1 MLQIPIVRS
10 NIQKASF
17 HPALDWK
24 LNRRVTEAPT
34 VQPEPYT
41 LSGILKRLPPLPKRT
56 GLLGASAEGLPLLFN
71 LTDPQPGSLLVMADR
86 FAGKTALLKTLVNSL
101 VRQNRPE
108 DVRFA
113 VITAKPEE
121 WAEEATRFAQHFL
134 QITSNIDSAAVD
146 LIYQLGDLVEGRR
159 NGGHVGTA
167 YMLLFDGMDVL
178 PHMDVDLRANFE
190 WLVRYGAR
198 QQIWTAAT
206 LDPASMLEQRYYADL
221 FRTRIT
227 GAVSDPNMAARLLP
241 SRLQKRAAEGLNRRF
256 TVRIQQNWLQFYL
269 PESLD

>member
-10 NIQKASF
+10 NTQKASL
-17 HPALDWK
+17 HPTQDWK
-24 LNRRVTEAPT
+24 LNRRVTEDSSIQ
-34 VQPEPYT
+34 VEPYT
-41 LSGILKRLPPLPKRT
+41 LSDILRRLPPLPKRT
-56 GLLGASAEGLPLLFN
+56 GLLGASANGLPLLFN
-71 LTDPQPGSLLVMADR
+71 LTDPQPASLLVMADR

-101 VRQNRPE
+101 ARQNKPE

-121 WAEEATRFAQHFL
+121 WAQEEARYSQHFMK
-134 QITSNIDSAAVD
+134 IISNIDNAAVD
-146 LIYQLGDLVEGRR
+146 LIYQLGDLVEGRQ
-159 NGGHVGTA
+159 NGGHVGTS
-167 YMLLFDGMDVL
+167 YVLLFDGLDVL
-178 PHMDVDLRANFE
+178 PHMDFDLRANFE

-198 QQIWTAAT
+198 QQVWTAAT

-227 GAVSDPNMAARLLP
+227 GAVSDPQAAARLLP
-241 SRLQKRAAEGLNRRF
+241 PRLQKRSAEGVNRRF

-269 PESLD
+269 PESLG